1 MSEIRWEGLT
11 HDEIYATVHTGPG
24 AAVSTPAEDAWKE
37 TEALILRIDERI
49 ASAMAASQASWEGNA
64 ADATRSAMTPLGQW
78 ALDAAR
84 SAKLTAG
91 AVTGQGL
98 QANYVRENMPEPV
111 TEQRNAM
118 IGDALTDP
126 TYIFHGLDDLQ
137 AVEED
142 GANRAARAVELMNGY
157 TDNSAVNRQF
167 WVAAPFPPQVTV
179 VTEVAAAGA
188 AGPGAPGATG
198 VPTPPADVAPPPPP
212 GVPPVPPAV
221 VPPVPPAGAPPAAPP
236 TAQVPIAPAPPSLV
250 PQAQPP
256 RGDRPG
262 AGPPAAPTVPAG
274 PGREPPAS
282 ITQPPVPPSG
292 PRTGAPGG
300 GPRPVVPRPAP
311 PPSWRDVLPARP
323 PAPGTRFPGPAGSV
337 PDQPLPPGARPAT
350 PEPPGARPAGEP
362 AARAGATGPPATTR
376 PGAIG
381 GLYPPLGAGMAGA
394 QDRERRRP
402 DYLLDDSDAFVDD
415 RWFTPAVITPDDG
428 PPARHRV
435 PDAHPDR

>member
-1 MSEIRWEGLT
+1 MSDIRWEGLT
-11 HDEIYATVHTGPG
+11 HDEIYAAVHKGPG

-49 ASAMAASQASWEGNA
+49 ASAMAASQASWEGSA

-111 TEQRNAM
+111 TDQRNAM

-142 GANRAARAVELMNGY
+142 GANRAARAVELMNTY

-167 WVAAPFPPQVTV
+167 WVPAPFPPQVTV
-179 VTEVAAAGA
+179 VTDVAAAGA
-188 AGPGAPGATG
+188 AAPGATG

-212 GVPPVPPAV
+212 GVPPVPPGV
-221 VPPVPPAGAPPAAPP
+221 VPPVPPGTPPTAPP
-236 TAQVPIAPAPPSLV
+236 TAQVPVAPVPPPVV
-250 PQAQPP
+250 PQARPE

-262 AGPPAAPTVPAG
+262 AGPPAAPAFPAG
-274 PGREPPAS
+274 PGRQPPAGS
-282 ITQPPVPPSG
+282 TPPVG
-292 PRTGAPGG
+292 PGTGVPGRPGG
-300 GPRPVVPRPAP
+300 GPRPVVPGPSRPAP
-311 PPSWRDVLPARP
+311 PPSWRDVLPGGST
-323 PAPGTRFPGPAGSV
+323 APGTRFPGPGGAV
-337 PDQPLPPGARPAT
+337 PDQPLPLGARSAT

-362 AARAGATGPPATTR
+362 AARAVAPGSPAPAR
-376 PGAIG
+376 PGGIG
-381 GLYPPLGAGMAGA
+381 GLYPPLAAGMTAA
-394 QDRERRRP
+394 QERERRRP

-415 RWFTPAVITPDDG
+415 RWFTPAVITPDDA
-428 PPARHRV
+428 PPPRR
-435 PDAHPDR
+435 